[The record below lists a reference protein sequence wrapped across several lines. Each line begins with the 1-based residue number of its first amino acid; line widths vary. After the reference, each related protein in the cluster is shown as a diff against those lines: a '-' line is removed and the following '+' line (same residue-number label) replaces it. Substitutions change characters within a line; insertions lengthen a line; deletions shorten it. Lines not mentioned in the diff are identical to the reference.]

1 MRKITLVLS
10 LILSMSAVAQQA
22 LKNKLDNY
30 LRGYRPSFQHVR
42 SAAHLSDLV
51 INDSLRTIDII
62 ADNHLGE
69 QLMTPQVVDE
79 IYNDL
84 RALLPDSTRDY
95 QLSVKTGGYDLYQ
108 LIPNRLR
115 SKEDVSRT
123 WGNIEYKG
131 KPWVSNASLPYEI
144 TSGLYNRHLT
154 VWASHGRY
162 FHIKDYEWKWQRPP
176 LFGTREDLFTQT
188 IVIPY
193 LIPMLENA
201 GAVVFTPRER
211 DWQRNEVIVDN
222 DTPRT
227 SLGIYQAV

>member
-1 MRKITLVLS
+1 
-10 LILSMSAVAQQA
+10 MSAVAQQA

-42 SAAHLSDLV
+42 SAARL
-51 INDSLRTIDII
+51 
-62 ADNHLGE
+62 
-69 QLMTPQVVDE
+69 LMTPQVVDE

-144 TSGLYNRHLT
+144 TSGLYNRPR
-154 VWASHGRY
+154 A
-162 FHIKDYEWKWQRPP
+162 
-176 LFGTREDLFTQT
+176 LF
-188 IVIPY
+188 PY
-193 LIPMLENA
+193 QGL
-201 GAVVFTPRER
+201 
-211 DWQRNEVIVDN
+211 
-222 DTPRT
+222 
-227 SLGIYQAV
+227 